1 MPSNP
6 VYTPSFSGKDAGEYY
21 VASFKANNTIQQIKM
36 YENVE
41 YKQVLRKLTETGF
54 GFASPT
60 CSFTDAGTINIDE
73 RVLTLSK
80 FQIHR
85 TLCLDQFNDS
95 ADAKFSQN
103 GQLSQNTID
112 AMMNMMLGEIADRNE
127 TLIWQGV
134 ASGSSGTQ
142 YDGFETLLGA
152 DASVLDVSTP
162 VAIDDTNVLAKMK
175 ATIDLMP
182 FAVKSASEKPKL
194 YVSSNVAEA
203 FRYKQASLG
212 NGNFYFSGD
221 AIRMSWLGTY
231 EIVECGGMSN
241 DTMVFAQPSNLAFG
255 TNTISDWNTLKMLPM
270 LEVTGDNQVRFVAQ
284 FWAGAQHVKGNEVV
298 FYQA

>member
-6 VYTPSFSGKDAGEYY
+6 VYTPSFSGKDAGEYF

-54 GFASPT
+54 GFATPT
-60 CSFTDAGTINIDE
+60 CSFTDAGTININE

-80 FQIHR
+80 FQVHR
-85 TLCLDQFNDS
+85 TLCIDQFNDS
-95 ADAKFSQN
+95 ADAKFAQN

-112 AMMNMMLGEIADRNE
+112 AMMNLMLGEIADRNE
-127 TLIWQGV
+127 TLIWQGI

-142 YDGFETLLGA
+142 YDGFETLFDA
-152 DASVLDVSTP
+152 DASVIQVGTP
-162 VAIDDTNVLAKMK
+162 VAITDSNVLSEMK
-175 ATIDLMP
+175 RVIDLMP

-231 EIVECGGMSN
+231 EIVECGGMSAN
-241 DTMVFAQPSNLAFG
+241 TMAFAQPSNLAFG
-255 TNTISDWNTLKMLPM
+255 TNTMSDWNTLKMLPM
-270 LEVTGDNQVRFVAQ
+270 LEVTGDNQVRFVSQ
-284 FWAGAQHVKGNEVV
+284 FWAGAQHVKGDEVV
-298 FYQA
+298 FYH

>member
-21 VASFKANNTIQQIKM
+21 VASFKANSTIQQIKM

-41 YKQVLRKLTETGF
+41 YKQVLRKLTEDGF
-54 GFASPT
+54 GFGAPT

-85 TLCLDQFNDS
+85 TLCIDQFNDS
-95 ADAKFSQN
+95 ADAKFAQN

-127 TLIWQGV
+127 TLIWQGT
-134 ASGSSGTQ
+134 ASGSNGTQ
-142 YDGFETLLGA
+142 YDGLLTTLNG
-152 DASVLDVSTP
+152 DN
-162 VAIDDTNVLAKMK
+162 DTIYAGQTANITDSNVLAEIKK
-175 ATIDLMP
+175 TIDLMP

-203 FRYKQASLG
+203 YRYKQATLG
-212 NGNFYFSGD
+212 NGNFYFSGE

-231 EIVECGGMSN
+231 EIVECGGMPN
-241 DTMVFAQPSNLAFG
+241 NCMVFAQPSNLTFG
-255 TNTISDWNTLKMLPM
+255 TNTLSDWNTLKMLPM

-284 FWAGAQHVKGNEVV
+284 FWAGAQHVKGGEVV
-298 FYQA
+298 VYLD